1 MRQYFCRLI
10 FATLMSFVI
19 ALPAW
24 ADGTVARAV
33 FSSDVID
40 REPIDDLGHVVLVKY
55 GEIQRVYFFTDLRDM
70 SGSQV
75 THRWKLDGDVMA
87 EIPFDIGGDRWR
99 VWSSKRLMPG
109 FDGTWTAEVV
119 QDGKVVTSRS
129 FRYLDEDGT
138 GSAADALDI
147 KSDMNSDMNSSSSM
161 PETTE

>member
-1 MRQYFCRLI
+1 
-10 FATLMSFVI
+10 
-19 ALPAW
+19 
-24 ADGTVARAV
+24 
-33 FSSDVID
+33 
-40 REPIDDLGHVVLVKY
+40 
-55 GEIQRVYFFTDLRDM
+55 M